1 MGLKNDTKET
11 TNEALGLSMYS
22 NSESTSIV
30 LMTGIGPI
38 QQYVLADIYAWL
50 EAHSGFT
57 SPAAAARIPTSSI
70 PSSNSTSK

>member
-38 QQYVLADIYAWL
+38 QHNVLQDLFTWL
-50 EAHSGFT
+50 SDPVRDFKKL
-57 SPAAAARIPTSSI
+57 SILSSHMH
-70 PSSNSTSK
+70 